1 MFGKRAL
8 MMFARRV
15 IVKNSPW
22 PIFRVNAGLQ
32 SIEEET
38 GQWAPINFHG
48 LYMEW
53 TLLILALCMAC
64 TIILAFIG
72 VNPDL
77 IGLSPMIQRQ
87 HFRAMPRFISQM
99 PDQLI

>member
-1 MFGKRAL
+1 MRPQKL
-8 MMFARRV
+8 LK
-15 IVKNSPW
+15 ILVKLEDLTGLVAYDNFPGLT
-22 PIFRVNAGLQ
+22 IFLLNVTL
-32 SIEEET
+32 EP
-38 GQWAPINFHG
+38 GQWAPINFQG

-77 IGLSPMIQRQ
+77 IGLSPMI
-87 HFRAMPRFISQM
+87 HHNHLSEEPRFIS
-99 PDQLI
+99 

>member
-1 MFGKRAL
+1 MRL
-8 MMFARRV
+8 V
-15 IVKNSPW
+15 LP
-22 PIFRVNAGLQ
+22 
-32 SIEEET
+32 

-87 HFRAMPRFISQM
+87 HTREAAIHKRNSPPDHLIIVPESNPIQSEPLNFRAIQ
-99 PDQLI
+99 

>member
-1 MFGKRAL
+1 

-32 SIEEET
+32 SIEEETT

-77 IGLSPMIQRQ
+77 IGLSPMI
-87 HFRAMPRFISQM
+87 HHNHLSEEPRFIS
-99 PDQLI
+99 